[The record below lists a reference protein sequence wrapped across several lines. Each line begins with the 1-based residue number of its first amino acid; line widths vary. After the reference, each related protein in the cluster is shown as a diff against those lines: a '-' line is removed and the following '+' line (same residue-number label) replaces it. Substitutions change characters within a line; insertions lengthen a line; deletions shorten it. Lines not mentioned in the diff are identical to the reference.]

1 MPASFEDGHLL
12 LCVIE
17 AGGLGKAAER
27 LGLAKSVVSRRLTR
41 LERSL
46 GANLI
51 TRSARGVALTPTGAA
66 FCERARDLLSDWD
79 ELQRTTSRSHG
90 QLAGRIRMTLPLTFG
105 LRYISPLLNEFM
117 SLHAGI
123 ELEVDFSDRPA
134 QLPDEGLDLALR
146 IGPPQD
152 SALLLRRLCPIHY
165 AACASPGYLR
175 HHGPITTPAQLAQH
189 PLLAFSGLAS
199 TGSWEYRLEGEKAGK
214 VNKGGKLRMTTR
226 LMANNGDHLVSAAAS
241 GLGVIIEPTF
251 IVEPAVAR
259 KELVPILPQV
269 RWRTAEAHLLYPK
282 TRLLSARVRALVEF
296 LVERMAGTPPWD
308 QTISKAFASEIKPR
322 RGAPSRAA
330 SVKRA
335 SLASA
340 RRPR

>member
-1 MPASFEDGHLL
+1 MPATFEDCHLL

-17 AGGLGKAAER
+17 AGGLGRAAER
-27 LGLAKSVVSRRLTR
+27 LGLAKSVLSRRLTR

-46 GANLI
+46 GANLV
-51 TRSARGVALTPTGAA
+51 TRSTRGVILTSTGAA

-79 ELQRTTSRSHG
+79 ELQRATSRFHG

-105 LRYISPLLNEFM
+105 LRYVSALLNEFM

-123 ELEVDFSDRPA
+123 ELEVDFSDRQA

-146 IGPPQD
+146 VGPLQD

-165 AACASPGYLR
+165 VACVSPDYLR
-175 HHGPITTPAQLAQH
+175 SHGPITTPSALAQH

-199 TGSWEYRLEGEKAGK
+199 TGSWDYRLEGGKAGK
-214 VNKGGKLRMTTR
+214 VRMATKL
-226 LMANNGDHLVSAAAS
+226 LANNGDHLVSAAAS

-251 IVEPAVAR
+251 IVEPSVAR
-259 KELVPILPQV
+259 HELVPILPRV

-282 TRLLSARVRALVEF
+282 TRHLSARVRALVEF
-296 LVERMAGTPPWD
+296 LVERLAGAPPWD
-308 QTISKAFASEIKPR
+308 QTIANAFAGVRPR
-322 RGAPSRAA
+322 GGGERGGRRVRAA
-330 SVKRA
+330 DG
-335 SLASA
+335 LT
-340 RRPR
+340 PT